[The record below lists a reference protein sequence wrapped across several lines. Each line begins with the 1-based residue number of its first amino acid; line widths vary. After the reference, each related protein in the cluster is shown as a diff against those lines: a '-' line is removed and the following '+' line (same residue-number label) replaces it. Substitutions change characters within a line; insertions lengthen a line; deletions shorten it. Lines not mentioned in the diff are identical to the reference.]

1 MPREGLDMKKVLA
14 AVLAAVMLVSAAV
27 VNAGAAEN
35 GDKGQCGSYEYK
47 VTSSS
52 DKEIT
57 ITDYT
62 GSDKNLMIP
71 SRLDGYKVTG
81 IGGCAFEDSAK
92 METVNIPNTV
102 KVIAH
107 FAFWD
112 CTSLKEVYIPDS
124 VTGMSQAFYQ
134 CTSLQNFHVSSGNT
148 NYCDID
154 GVLCSKDKTA
164 IYAFPSGRGGKYL
177 VPESIKRFSTE
188 CFTDCVN
195 LEGIVVTGEITSC
208 DTIAVFNSDKD
219 MTNGFGGSY
228 NRDVVVYGHSGSY
241 LHKAARDR
249 EIFMNFC
256 PYEIGDVNGD
266 GRVSAVDSL
275 LVQRAAIKLEKLTE
289 EQEYRA
295 DVNLGRTLDNVDAMI
310 ILRDSIGVG
319 SKDDKPNLAAAVCKE
334 FGIEK
339 ESL

>member
-1 MPREGLDMKKVLA
+1 MKRILA

-27 VNAGAAEN
+27 VNACAAEN
-35 GDKGQCGSYEYK
+35 GDTGQCGSYEYK

-57 ITDYT
+57 ITNYT

-81 IGGCAFEDSAK
+81 IGSFAFAENTK

-102 KVIAH
+102 KAIERLT
-107 FAFWD
+107 FWC

-124 VTGMSQAFYQ
+124 VTGIRQAFVQ

-148 NYCDID
+148 YYCDID

-177 VPESIKRFSTE
+177 VPECITRFSAE

-195 LEGIVVTGEITSC
+195 LEGVVVTGEITSC
-208 DTIAVFNSDKD
+208 DTMAMFNSDKD
-219 MTNGFGGSY
+219 MTDGFGGIC
-228 NRDVVVYGHSGSY
+228 NKDIVVYDHSGSY
-241 LHKAARDR
+241 LHKAARTR

-266 GRVSAVDSL
+266 GKVTAVDSL
-275 LVQRAAIKLEKLTE
+275 LVQRAALKLVKLTE

-295 DVNLGRTLDNVDAMI
+295 DVNLERTLDNMDAMI
-310 ILRDSIGVG
+310 ILRDCVGVG
-319 SKDDKPNLAAAVCKE
+319 SKDDKPNLAAEVCKE
-334 FGIEK
+334 FGIVK
-339 ESL
+339 EPL